1 MDPDP
6 EPSPIPTTGK
16 SRRLSLRLR
25 VVLLTATINVLV
37 FVAGGVWLGKG
48 FGEIQGETSR
58 RLFDQLMFSIA
69 GNIEAG
75 DDLDVKQIL
84 LDPQWKLVADAMIV
98 SDNLEEV
105 RGEVLTHGVAIN
117 PLGRAGRGGGG
128 DQEILRAMLKATKTG
143 KRVEAAGGLVVLIE
157 DKRGTWGAFWY
168 RLPEVLVD
176 NSAIEMTLIGWLL
189 VSTVLLTGGTFIA
202 LSSLVLG
209 PVDRLAKAVRR
220 IADGD
225 LTSRVTQA
233 GGSAELEDLSQGFN
247 AMATEV
253 EGFNARLADEVRVA
267 TSAART
273 AEQAAMTQRRLA
285 AMGEFAAGIAHEI
298 NNPLG
303 GLLNAVEVIG
313 KPETPPEKQS
323 RYVALLHGGLERIR
337 DTVGQLLRF
346 TPRETAAVQVDLAEV
361 ALDSIALVNHRAAG
375 LGIEVVL
382 LMEGKP
388 VDPGQA
394 EPALAR
400 VVVFGARNELGQA
413 MINLLGNAIDALE
426 EAQSRGARASKQDRI
441 ELRLSLSEGAA
452 PSVVVS
458 DNGPGVTREELER
471 VADMFFTTKEV
482 GRGTGLGLSIVHRI
496 VDAHEGRVLI
506 DSEPGMGF
514 HVRLEFPS
522 AAGHAASLLARDP
535 GEQKAAAFRPSH
547 GPKAAQDG
555 PQDPD
560 ASS

>member
-6 EPSPIPTTGK
+6 EPSPIRTTGK
-16 SRRLSLRLR
+16 SRGLSLRMR

-37 FVAGGVWLGKG
+37 FVAGGLWLGKG

-75 DDLDVKQIL
+75 DDLDVRAIL

-117 PLGRAGRGGGG
+117 PLGRAARSGDG
-128 DQEILRAMLKATKTG
+128 DQEILRAMLEATRTG
-143 KRVEAAGGLVVLIE
+143 QKVEAAGGWVVLIE
-157 DKRGTWGAFWY
+157 DKRDTWGAFWY

-202 LSSLVLG
+202 LSSLVLR
-209 PVDRLAKAVRR
+209 PVDRLAQAVRR
-220 IADGD
+220 MEGGD
-225 LTSRVTQA
+225 LTSRVALA
-233 GGSAELEDLSQGFN
+233 GGSAELSELSH
-247 AMATEV
+247 
-253 EGFNARLADEVRVA
+253 GFNARLADEVRVA

-313 KPETPPEKQS
+313 KPETPPEKHS
-323 RYVALLHGGLERIR
+323 RYVALVQGGLERIR

-346 TPRETAAVQVDLAEV
+346 TPRETTAVQVDLAEV
-361 ALDSIALVNHRAAG
+361 ALDSIALVNHRASG
-375 LGIEVVL
+375 LGIDVAF
-382 LMEGKP
+382 LMDS
-388 VDPGQA
+388 VQI
-394 EPALAR
+394 EPSQTSPIMGR

-413 MINLLGNAIDALE
+413 MLNLLGNAIDALE
-426 EAQSRGARASKQDRI
+426 EAQGNGDRGSANDRI
-441 ELRLSLSEGAA
+441 ELRLSLSGESA
-452 PSVVVS
+452 PTVVVS
-458 DNGPGVTREELER
+458 DNGPGVTREQVER

-482 GRGTGLGLSIVHRI
+482 GRGTGLGLSIVHSI
-496 VDAHEGRVLI
+496 VAAHEGRVFI
-506 DSEPGMGF
+506 ESEPGQGF

-522 AAGHAASLLARDP
+522 AEGHAANLQARDTD
-535 GEQKAAAFRPSH
+535 GQGAAVFRPSH
-547 GPKAAQDG
+547 GPKPVEADEREPG
-555 PQDPD
+555 D
-560 ASS
+560 AS

>member
-6 EPSPIPTTGK
+6 EPSPSRTTGK
-16 SRRLSLRLR
+16 SRGLSLRMR

-37 FVAGGVWLGKG
+37 FVAGGLWLGRG

-58 RLFDQLMFSIA
+58 RLYDQLMFSIA

-75 DDLDVKQIL
+75 DDLDVRQIL

-117 PLGRAGRGGGG
+117 PLGRAERSGDG
-128 DQEILRAMLKATKTG
+128 DQEILRAMLEATRTG
-143 KRVEAAGGLVVLIE
+143 QKVEAAGGQVVLIE

-209 PVDRLAKAVRR
+209 PVDRLTKAVRR
-220 IADGD
+220 IEGGD
-225 LTSRVTQA
+225 LTSRVSLA
-233 GGSAELEDLSQGFN
+233 GGSGELEELSQGFN

-303 GLLNAVEVIG
+303 GLLNAVEVIA
-313 KPETPPEKQS
+313 KPGTPPEKQA
-323 RYVALLHGGLERIR
+323 RYVTLLQGGLERIR

-346 TPRETAAVQVDLAEV
+346 TPRETAAVRVDLAEV
-361 ALDSIALVNHRAAG
+361 ALDSIALVNHRASG
-375 LGIEVVL
+375 LGISVG
-382 LMEGKP
+382 LMMGGKQ
-388 VDPGQA
+388 VDASQPEAAMGK
-394 EPALAR
+394 

-413 MINLLGNAIDALE
+413 LINLLGNSIDALE
-426 EAQSRGARASKQDRI
+426 EARSQGDGNSKSDRI
-441 ELRLSLSEGAA
+441 ELRLSLSKQSA
-452 PSVVVS
+452 PTVVVS
-458 DNGPGVTREELER
+458 DNGPGVTREQLER

-496 VDAHEGRVLI
+496 VDAHEGRVFI
-506 DSEPGMGF
+506 ESEPGQGF

-522 AAGHAASLLARDP
+522 AEAHTESLQARDAS
-535 GEQKAAAFRPSH
+535 GSKTQVFRPSH
-547 GPKAAQDG
+547 GPKSLDRDRHNPG
-555 PQDPD
+555 EP
-560 ASS
+560 S

>member
-6 EPSPIPTTGK
+6 EPSPRRTTGR
-16 SRRLSLRLR
+16 SRGLSLRMR

-37 FVAGGVWLGKG
+37 FVAGGLWLGRG

-75 DDLDVKQIL
+75 DDLDVRRIL

-98 SDNLEEV
+98 SNNLEEV

-117 PLGRAGRGGGG
+117 PLGRAERGGDG
-128 DQEILRAMLKATKTG
+128 DQEILRAMLEATRTG
-143 KRVEAAGGLVVLIE
+143 QKVEAAGGWVVLIE

-168 RLPEVLVD
+168 RIPEVLVD

-220 IADGD
+220 IEDGD
-225 LTSRVTQA
+225 LTSRVTLA

-253 EGFNARLADEVRVA
+253 EGFNARLAEEVLVA

-313 KPETPPEKQS
+313 KPETPPEKQV
-323 RYVALLHGGLERIR
+323 RYVALLQGGLERIR

-346 TPRETAAVQVDLAEV
+346 TPRETTAVQVDLAEV

-382 LMEGKP
+382 LMEGVQ
-388 VDPGQA
+388 VDPSHAKSAMG
-394 EPALAR
+394 R
-400 VVVFGARNELGQA
+400 VIVFGARNELGQA
-413 MINLLGNAIDALE
+413 IINLLGNAIDALE
-426 EAQSRGARASKQDRI
+426 EAQAVEPTESMRGRI
-441 ELRLSLSEGAA
+441 ELQLFLSENEA
-452 PSVVVS
+452 PTVVVS
-458 DNGPGVTREELER
+458 DNGPGVSRQELER

-506 DSEPGMGF
+506 ESEPGLGF
-514 HVRLEFPS
+514 RVRLEFPS
-522 AAGHAASLLARDP
+522 AAGHAASLQARDSHGQEP
-535 GEQKAAAFRPSH
+535 AVFRPSH
-547 GPKAAQDG
+547 GPKATQD
-555 PQDPD
+555 DPREEGGTR
-560 ASS
+560 